1 MSTAHSA
8 LPPFEYIRPADLDAA
23 SRFLTQHP
31 GDARILAGGTDA
43 LTRLRTGGWGARYLV
58 DVKHLPGMR
67 AVSYDAA
74 GLRIGAAVTLNALI
88 AAPDVRARV
97 PVLAEAAATVA
108 AYPLRNRATLIGN
121 LCNASPGGDL
131 LGPCLALE
139 AEAEIYGPAG
149 ERRASL
155 ATFWRGPGAT
165 NLQPGEIVT
174 ALRIAPPPAG
184 HHAHYRKLGRNI
196 LGDLAIVGVTA
207 LGYPDATSPSGA
219 RFRVALTAVAP
230 TPLRAIEAEALLAS
244 GPLGAAVLEQAAAA
258 AEAACRPIDDLRGS
272 ARYRRLMVRRLTLQA
287 VLQVWD
293 ELKAD
298 ADNAEDARPR

>member
-31 GDARILAGGTDA
+31 DDARILAGGTDA
-43 LTRLRTGGWGARYLV
+43 LARLRTGGWGARYLV

-88 AAPDVRARV
+88 AAPEVHAHA

-121 LCNASPGGDL
+121 ICNASPGGDL

-155 ATFWRGPGAT
+155 ATFWRGPGQID
-165 NLQPGEIVT
+165 LGPGEVVT
-174 ALRIAPPPAG
+174 ALRIAPPAG
-184 HHAHYRKLGRNI
+184 HHAHYRKLGRNS

-287 VLQVWD
+287 VFQVWD

-298 ADNAEDARPR
+298 ADNAEEARRR